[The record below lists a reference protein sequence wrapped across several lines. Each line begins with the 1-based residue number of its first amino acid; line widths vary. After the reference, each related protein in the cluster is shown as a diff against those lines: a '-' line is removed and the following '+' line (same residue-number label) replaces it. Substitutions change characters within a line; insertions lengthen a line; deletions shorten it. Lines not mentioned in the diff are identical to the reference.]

1 MLNTKPIKNKNQ
13 NIFESRIPNLSS
25 DTKMTNGSDKVV
37 ILESSKQ
44 KRLEEMV
51 KQANI
56 DNEQNNINKDFED
69 KQGKS
74 DKQMGGV
81 INDPHNNVYIQ
92 NPVLNREFTYDRYKD
107 SNLNV
112 SNLIN
117 GGKMFIS
124 NVDRKMENDIVIGN
138 QINPHNQINNF
149 LFKEIVEIKW
159 NDIDNSYILTNKNT
173 NEIECKIYN
182 ESILKYIINNETND
196 VGIKKYIFIISW
208 NSQTESFEFN
218 FIESVFTSNFD
229 MMIKLQNFIYDTLI
243 NFDNLD
249 ISDTY
254 NYKEIIL
261 MFYFQMVI
269 YLFNN
274 YEKYLIYN
282 DTNKISR
289 VCSSIVY
296 RFSSLILKNIL
307 KIKTNIDENNKIL
320 NDLMIFRSDIFSQ
333 INFIDNKLEQFEQ
346 INKQNNTL
354 ILTETEEI
362 EETDDTNSTNS
373 TNSTKSTKSKSSKQ
387 YNIVNRRKINKSTD
401 YETDNS
407 IYKSNA
413 SISNLG
419 YINKDGKKIKKIK
432 DLFTEELQI
441 NTNKSDNDNDN
452 DDENNNDN
460 NNSSDNSYDS
470 EKNGYFEINDA
481 FADFEK
487 YKKNHIEKNNKHNI
501 KNLLK
506 LAEPNGVKKNLP
518 IENSIQ
524 SNIKS
529 YTTNSKDQS
538 FNPNSAIK
546 NSKIFEIPI

>member
-13 NIFESRIPNLSS
+13 NLFESRIPNLSS

-37 ILESSKQ
+37 MLESSKQ
-44 KRLEEMV
+44 KQLEDMI
-51 KQANI
+51 KQANM
-56 DNEQNNINKDFED
+56 DNEQDNKETDNKIIEE
-69 KQGKS
+69 KQV
-74 DKQMGGV
+74 GGI
-81 INDPHNNVYIQ
+81 INDAHNNVYIQ

-107 SNLNV
+107 PNLNV

-124 NVDRKMENDIVIGN
+124 NTERKIDNQIVLNNQNN
-138 QINPHNQINNF
+138 QINQ
-149 LFKEIVEIKW
+149 KEMIEIKW
-159 NDIDNSYILTNKNT
+159 NDIDNSFIIYNT
-173 NEIECKIYN
+173 NTNDVECKIYN

-196 VGIKKYIFIISW
+196 VCIKKYIFIISW
-208 NSQTESFEFN
+208 NSQIESFEFN
-218 FIESVFTSNFD
+218 FIDTIFTSNFD
-229 MMIKLQNFIYDTLI
+229 MMIKLQNFIYDTII

-254 NYKEIIL
+254 NYKETIL
-261 MFYFQMVI
+261 MFYFQMII

-274 YEKYLIYN
+274 YEKYIVKN
-282 DTNKISR
+282 EQNKISR

-307 KIKTNIDENNKIL
+307 KIKNNIDENNKIL
-320 NDLMIFRSDIFSQ
+320 NDLMLYRTDILSQ
-333 INFIDNKLEQFEQ
+333 INFMNNKLEQYQQLE
-346 INKQNNTL
+346 QNNTF
-354 ILTETEEI
+354 ILTETEET
-362 EETDDTNSTNS
+362 EETNSTNS
-373 TNSTKSTKSKSSKQ
+373 TNSKSSKQ
-387 YNIVNRRKINKSTD
+387 YKIVNRRKNNKSTD
-401 YETDNS
+401 YETDDNTS
-407 IYKSNA
+407 YKSNGN
-413 SISNLG
+413 ISNMG

-441 NTNKSDNDNDN
+441 NTIKSNS
-452 DDENNNDN
+452 NN
-460 NNSSDNSYDS
+460 SDNSNNSNNSDVSFDS

-487 YKKNHIEKNNKHNI
+487 FKNKHIEKNNKHNI

-506 LAEPNGVKKNLP
+506 LAEPNGVKKIFP
-518 IENSIQ
+518 MENSIQ

-546 NSKIFEIPI
+546 NSKIYEIPI